1 MLVDTHCHLYAEELF
16 PDMETV
22 MKNAAENGIS
32 KIIMPN
38 IDANSIEPML
48 ALEQKYPE
56 ICIATMGLHPCYV
69 KENIDEQLEM
79 LKNWFQKRTFKA
91 IGECGIDLYWDKST
105 FELQKKALNFQFEI
119 ASEYDLPLLLHTR
132 EATQITIDLIKDFKS
147 KKNKLKGIFH
157 CFSGNLEEAKSIIEL
172 GFYLGIGGVVTFK
185 NSGLDKVLEHVSLEH
200 IVVET
205 DSPYL
210 APVPYRGKRNE
221 PAYTRLIAEK
231 VAEIKKITPN
241 ELAKITTENAK
252 KIFQI

>member
-1 MLVDTHCHLYAEELF
+1 MLIDTHCHLYAEELL

-38 IDANSIEPML
+38 IDADSVEPML
-48 ALEQKYPE
+48 ILEQKYPE
-56 ICIATMGLHPCYV
+56 NCIATMGLHPCYV
-69 KENIDEQLEM
+69 KENINEQLEM

-91 IGECGIDLYWDKST
+91 VGECGIDLYWDKST

-119 ASEYDLPLLLHTR
+119 AAEYNLPLLLHTR
-132 EATQITIDLIKDFKS
+132 EATQITIELIKDFKP

-157 CFSGNLEEAKSIIEL
+157 CFSGNLEEAKTIIEM

-185 NSGLDKVLEHVSLEH
+185 NSGLDKVLEHISLEH
-200 IVVET
+200 IVFET

-221 PAYTRLIAEK
+221 PAYTRIIAEK

-252 KIFQI
+252 KLFKI